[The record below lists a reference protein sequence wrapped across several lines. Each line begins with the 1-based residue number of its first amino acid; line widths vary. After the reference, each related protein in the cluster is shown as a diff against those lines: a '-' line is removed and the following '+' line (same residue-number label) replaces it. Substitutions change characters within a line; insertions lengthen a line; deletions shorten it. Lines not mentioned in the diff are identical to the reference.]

1 MFPLAFRRTG
11 LGVWLALL
19 LFVPSVVAT
28 SPLTAIRGVVVDPL
42 GAPVSNATV
51 ALVHQGQAI
60 HHTKTDAQGKFQFSS
75 FLPGT
80 YRVRIEAAGFIAAES
95 APVSVKPGAA
105 ARLEIHLQIGPLR
118 QQVVVSA
125 TGTGM
130 PQSQVGASVTVLS
143 HEELSALH
151 SLDVLD
157 TLRLVPGVT
166 VVQQGRRGGVGSVYI
181 RGGNQNFNKI
191 LLDGIPVN
199 DIGGQLDFANLAA
212 SGVDQLEI
220 FRGPNSIL
228 YGSDALAGVIS
239 ISTRRGDTPQPQFTY
254 SADGGNFH
262 SLRQEAS
269 VGGVFRQFDY
279 YSDFMRYDTQNGLPN
294 SSFHNGTYAGN
305 FGWHPAPSASLRFT
319 VHHDAAGFGSAGPL
333 GLYGIPDNSFQRQQD
348 TDLGL
353 TAQSQTTPHWH
364 NLLRLTSAEIH
375 YFFDNPSPTGIPFN
389 PFGTGANF
397 LGDPV
402 TLCGANHYCTTGQAI
417 LDFSGMY
424 PMPYHAKTTVRTV
437 QGQTDYSFGQ
447 RLGFVGGFDYIHED
461 GFVQPSA
468 SPRSASVRDNYDY
481 FIEAHGNAWQRA
493 FATAG
498 VGFEDNAVFSFAA
511 TPRVSL
517 AYYARRPS
525 SSSALGLTKVTFNFG
540 TGIKEP
546 DIFDQGSSLYNLL
559 AALAG
564 GPELIRRYGISSIG
578 AERSR
583 SLDFGVE
590 QGLWS
595 ERALLGIRFF
605 DERFYDLI
613 DFVPQSAL
621 PQLGVPSEI
630 VAALPFGADVNSD
643 SYRSRGV
650 EMSFE
655 ARPAR
660 NLMLRAEYTY
670 TGAFVT
676 RSLASGSLFPA
687 FNPAFPN
694 IPIGAYAPLVGGHPF
709 RRPPHSGSLVI
720 TYSKRRY
727 GASLNGYFAGDA
739 DDSTYLTDAFF
750 GNSML
755 LPNHNLLAGYQLLG
769 FSGWYNL
776 HRGVTVYT
784 RMSNLLGEHY
794 QAAFGYPALP
804 FTFRAGVRFT
814 LGGGGV
820 HM

>member
-1 MFPLAFRRTG
+1 MDLYAFRRTG
-11 LGVWLALL
+11 LGVWLVLL
-19 LFVPSVVAT
+19 LFIPSVFAT
-28 SPLTAIRGVVVDPL
+28 SQSAIRGVVVDPL

-51 ALVHQGQAI
+51 ALIQRGQTVR
-60 HHTKTDAQGKFQFSS
+60 HTKTDSQGEFQFSS
-75 FLPGT
+75 FPPGT
-80 YRVRIEAAGFIAAES
+80 YLVRAEASGFTANEGAPIIA
-95 APVSVKPGAA
+95 KPGAA
-105 ARLEIHLQIGPLR
+105 ARLVIHLQIGPLR

-143 HEELSALH
+143 RQELSALH

-157 TLRLVPGVT
+157 DLRLVPGVT
-166 VVQQGRRGGVGSVYI
+166 AVQQGRRGGVGSVYI
-181 RGGNQNFNKI
+181 RGGNQNFNKV

-199 DIGGQLDFANLAA
+199 DIGGQFDFANLAA
-212 SGVDQLEI
+212 SGVDQFEI

-239 ISTRRGDTPQPQFTY
+239 ISTRRGDTPQPQFAY
-254 SADGGNFH
+254 SVDGGNFH
-262 SLRQEAS
+262 SLRQQAS
-269 VGGVFRQFDY
+269 VSGVFRQFDY

-294 SSFHNGTYAGN
+294 SSFHNGTYSGN
-305 FGWHPAPSASLRFT
+305 FGWQPASNASVRFT
-319 VHHDAAGFGSAGPL
+319 IHHDATGFGSAGPL
-333 GLYGIPDNSFQRQQD
+333 GLYGIPDDSFQRQQD

-353 TAQSQTTPHWH
+353 TAQYQTTPRWH

-375 YFFDNPSPTGIPFN
+375 YFFDNPSPTGIPVN
-389 PFGTGANF
+389 PFGFGPNYV
-397 LGDPV
+397 GEPV
-402 TLCGANHYCTTGQAI
+402 TLCGANHYCTSGQAI
-417 LDFSGMY
+417 LDFNGAY
-424 PMPYHAKTTVRTV
+424 PMPYHNQAAVRTI
-437 QGQTDYSFGQ
+437 QGQTDYSFNP
-447 RLGFVGGFDYIHED
+447 RLGVIGGFNYIHED

-468 SPRSASVRDNYDY
+468 SPRSASTRDNYDY
-481 FIEAHGNAWQRA
+481 FLEAHGNAWQRV

-498 VGFEDNAVFSFAA
+498 AGFEDNAVFGFAV

-525 SSSALGLTKVTFNFG
+525 SSSALGLTKLTFNFG

-559 AALAG
+559 SALGG
-564 GPELIRRYGISSIG
+564 GPELIRRYGISPIG

-583 SLDFGVE
+583 SLDFGAE

-595 ERALLGIRFF
+595 ERALLGVTFF
-605 DERFYDLI
+605 DERFHDLI

-650 EMSFE
+650 ELNFE
-655 ARPAR
+655 ARPAQ

-687 FNPAFPN
+687 VNPAFPN

-709 RRPPHSGSLVI
+709 RRPPHSASLVI
-720 TYSKRRY
+720 TYSRRRY
-727 GASLNGYFAGDA
+727 GVSLNGYFAGEA
-739 DDSTYLTDAFF
+739 DDSTYLSDAFF
-750 GNSML
+750 GYSML
-755 LPNHNLLAGYQLLG
+755 LPNHNLLAGYHLVG
-769 FSGWYNL
+769 ASGWYDL
-776 HRGVTVYT
+776 HRGVTIYT
-784 RMSNLLGEHY
+784 RMSNILGEHY

-804 FTFRAGVRFT
+804 FTFRAGIRFT
-814 LGGGGV
+814 LGGGGIR
-820 HM
+820 M